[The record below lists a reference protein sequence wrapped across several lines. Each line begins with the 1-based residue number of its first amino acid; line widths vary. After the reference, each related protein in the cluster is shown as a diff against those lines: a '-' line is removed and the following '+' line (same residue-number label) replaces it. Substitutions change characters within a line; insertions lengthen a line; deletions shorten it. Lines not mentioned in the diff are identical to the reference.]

1 MNRSSSITLGL
12 SVLAACALSTG
23 SALAVDARLSL
34 TATNGA
40 QRVNVHPGDQF
51 SVKVAID
58 SAAPGFACNA
68 ALSRAVLTRPG
79 IELLSYSWTA
89 PWTTGAPTDY
99 SLRGLT
105 LPVAIYPETLQG
117 PGYPIATNDVEFGNF
132 LMVGSTGAG
141 EYARMTFRV
150 PASTAAGTVFYVIA
164 YPDQFT
170 QGFVSLDVQPGLLLE
185 VDVVST
191 ASGIPGDLN
200 NDGHVD
206 GADLAQLLGM
216 WGTSNPVAD
225 LNGDAMVNGG
235 DLGILLTHWG

>member
-1 MNRSSSITLGL
+1 MIRSTALPVVS
-12 SVLAACALSTG
+12 LAIALCAP
-23 SALAVDARLSL
+23 SASAADAKLSL
-34 TATNGA
+34 TSTDGSAKV
-40 QRVNVHPGDQF
+40 RVHPGDQF
-51 SVKVAID
+51 SVKVAIQD
-58 SAAPGFACNA
+58 AVPGFACNA
-68 ALSRAVLTRPG
+68 ALFRTVLTRPG

-117 PGYPIATNDVEFGNF
+117 PGYPLATNDVEFGNF
-132 LMVGSTGAG
+132 LMAGSAGAG

-150 PASTAAGTVFYVIA
+150 PASVAPGTTFYVIA

-170 QGFVSLDVQPGLLLE
+170 VGFASLDVAAGLILE
-185 VDVVST
+185 VDVVSS

-206 GADLAQLLGM
+206 GGDLALLLGM
-216 WGTSNPVAD
+216 WGTSNGVGD
-225 LNGDAMVNGG
+225 LNGDATVNGL
-235 DLGILLTHWG
+235 DLGLLLSHWG